1 MDAATAVQQ
10 AVRLLQVL
18 LGSVAVG
25 ALVVACGGGVGSTGT
40 GATSNGTYS
49 NGTVSGFG
57 SVIVNGVR
65 YDTSSVQVVDDDEG
79 STSSNDSALALG
91 MEVEVEAGVLTRT
104 TDGSLPSAHASRIA
118 YGSALLGPVG
128 NLNAAAG
135 TLTVLGQSV
144 IVTDATVFDASLTGG
159 LAALHDGDVIN
170 VHGLYDKVSGVT
182 TASRIEVKAGTVPS
196 FYRLRGLVSELDA
209 VAKSLRIGGQ
219 LVSYAAADAG
229 QISAGLA
236 NGQVVRAKLKTT
248 AAAGVWQAVRI
259 KSAEHK
265 LREHEAHEAEL
276 EGVVTVFTS
285 RAVFEVNGLPVDASG
300 AAVVFSNGTAADLA
314 AGVRVE
320 VEGTISNGVLVATK
334 VEFRKSTTDH
344 QREFEF
350 HGAISALET
359 TLKTFA
365 LRGSTIDYS
374 GSGVIFQRGGETNL
388 ANGVKVE
395 VKGTRSADGT
405 HIVATRIKFED

>member
-10 AVRLLQVL
+10 AARLLQVL

-25 ALVVACGGGVGSTGT
+25 ALVACGGGGVGSTGT
-40 GATSNGTYS
+40 GAAGTYS
-49 NGTVSGFG
+49 SGTVSGFG

-65 YDTSSVQVVDDDEG
+65 YDTSSVQVVDDDED
-79 STSSNDSALALG
+79 STSSSDSALALG
-91 MEVEVEAGVLTRT
+91 MEVEVEAGVLTRS

-128 NLNAAAG
+128 AVDAAAG
-135 TLTVLGQSV
+135 TLTVLGQN
-144 IVTDATVFDASLTGG
+144 ITVTAATVFDVGLSGG
-159 LAALHDGDVIN
+159 LVALKVGDVIN

-182 TASRIEVKAGTVPS
+182 TASRVEVKTGTVP
-196 FYRLRGLVSELDA
+196 FYRLRGVVSELDA
-209 VAKSLRIGGQ
+209 AAKSLKIGGQ
-219 LVSYAAADAG
+219 PVSYATADAAR
-229 QISAGLA
+229 ISAGLA
-236 NGQVVRAKLKTT
+236 NGQVVRAKLNTT
-248 AAAGVWQAVRI
+248 AVAGVWQAVRI

-276 EGVVTVFTS
+276 EGVITVFTS

-314 AGVRVE
+314 KGVRVE
-320 VEGTISNGVLVATK
+320 VEGTISNGVLVVTK
-334 VEFRKSTTDH
+334 VEFHKSTTDR

-350 HGAISALET
+350 HGAIGSLDT
-359 TLKTFA
+359 TLKTFT

-374 GSGVIFQRGGETNL
+374 DSGVIFQRGGETGL

-405 HIVATRIKFED
+405 HIMATRIKFED

>member
-18 LGSVAVG
+18 LGSVSVG

-49 NGTVSGFG
+49 SGTVSGFG

-79 STSSNDSALALG
+79 STSGSDSALALG
-91 MEVEVEAGVLTRT
+91 MEVEVEAGVLTRPA
-104 TDGSLPSAHASRIA
+104 DGTLPSAHASRIA
-118 YGSALLGPVG
+118 HGSALLGPVG
-128 NLNAAAG
+128 AVDAAAG
-135 TLTVLGQSV
+135 TLTVLGQH
-144 IVTDATVFDASLTGG
+144 ITVTDATVFDTGLSGG
-159 LAALHDGDVIN
+159 LVALKVDDVVN

-182 TASRIEVKAGTVPS
+182 TASRIEVKTGTVP
-196 FYRLRGLVSELDA
+196 FYRLRGVVSELDA
-209 VAKSLRIGGQ
+209 TARSLKIGG
-219 LVSYAAADAG
+219 LPVRYAAADAS
-229 QISAGLA
+229 QIGAGLV
-236 NGQVVRAKLKTT
+236 NGQVVRARLQT
-248 AAAGVWQAVRI
+248 AAVAGAWQAVRI
-259 KSAEHK
+259 KSAERA

-276 EGVVTVFTS
+276 EGVITLFTS
-285 RAVFEVNGLPVDASG
+285 QAAFEVNGLPVNASG
-300 AAVVFSNGTAADLA
+300 AAVVFSNGTASDLA

-320 VEGTISNGVLVATK
+320 VEGAVSNGVLVATK
-334 VEFRKSTTDH
+334 VEFHKRTTDR

-350 HGAISALET
+350 HGAIASLDT
-359 TLKTFA
+359 TVKTFA

-374 GSGVIFQRGGETNL
+374 GSGVTFLRGSEASL
-388 ANGVKVE
+388 SNGARVE

-405 HIVATRIKFED
+405 HIMAARIKFED

>member
-1 MDAATAVQQ
+1 MDAVTAVQQ
-10 AVRLLQVL
+10 AVRLIQVL

-65 YDTSSVQVVDDDEG
+65 YDTSSVQVVDDDED
-79 STSSNDSALALG
+79 STSSSDSALALG

-104 TDGSLPSAHASRIA
+104 TDGSLPSARASRIA
-118 YGSALLGPVG
+118 HGSALLGPVG
-128 NLNAAAG
+128 AVDATAG
-135 TLTVLGQSV
+135 TLTVLGQN
-144 IVTDATVFDASLTGG
+144 ITVTDATVFDVSLSGG
-159 LAALHDGDVIN
+159 LVALKVGDVIN
-170 VHGLYDKVSGVT
+170 AHGLYDKVSGVT
-182 TASRIEVKAGTVPS
+182 TASRIEVKTGTVP
-196 FYRLRGLVSELDA
+196 FYRLRGVVSELDA
-209 VAKSLRIGGQ
+209 TAKSLKIGGQ
-219 LVSYAAADAG
+219 PVSYATADADR
-229 QISAGLA
+229 ISALA
-236 NGQVVRAKLKTT
+236 NGQVVRAKLKT
-248 AAAGVWQAVRI
+248 AAVAGVWQAVRI
-259 KSAEHK
+259 KSAERK

-276 EGVVTVFTS
+276 EGVITVFTS

-314 AGVRVE
+314 KGVRVE

-334 VEFRKSTTDH
+334 VEFRKSTTDR

-350 HGAISALET
+350 HGAIGSLDI
-359 TLKTFA
+359 TLKTFT

-374 GSGVIFQRGGETNL
+374 DSGVIFQRGGATNL

>member
-65 YDTSSVQVVDDDEG
+65 YDTSSVQVVDDDED
-79 STSSNDSALALG
+79 STSSSDSALALG

-182 TASRIEVKAGTVPS
+182 TASRIEVKTGTVP
-196 FYRLRGLVSELDA
+196 FYRLRGLVSGLDA
-209 VAKSLRIGGQ
+209 TAKSLRIGGQ

-229 QISAGLA
+229 QISAGLV

-248 AAAGVWQAVRI
+248 AVAGAWQAVRI

-265 LREHEAHEAEL
+265 LREHEAHDAEL

-350 HGAISALET
+350 HGAIGALDT

-365 LRGSTIDYS
+365 VRGSTIDYS